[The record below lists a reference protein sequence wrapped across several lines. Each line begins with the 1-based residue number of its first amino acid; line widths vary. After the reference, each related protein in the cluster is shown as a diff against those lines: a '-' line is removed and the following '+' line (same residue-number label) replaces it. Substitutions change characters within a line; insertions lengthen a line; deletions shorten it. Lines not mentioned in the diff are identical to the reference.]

1 MRVLDDDGADV
12 PEPADPAGLDH
23 HELVEA
29 ILHAP
34 LPPVPARV
42 RTANALNIEYDS
54 RF

>member
-1 MRVLDDDGADV
+1 MLVMRRWPLHVLDDDGADV
-12 PEPADPAGLDH
+12 PD

-34 LPPVPARV
+34 LPVPARV
-42 RTANALNIEYDS
+42 RTVNSLNIEYDS